1 MSRARRH
8 PRRGEYSEILQK
20 VFTKTFYH
28 EVKMLAPWHFYE
40 AVNVEGAE
48 ISAQGRMPR
57 NIAESVYEDILPRSK
72 NACLQG
78 HFYEA
83 VNVEGAEIS
92 AQGRMPRNIAKQYF
106 PKTL

>member
-1 MSRARRH
+1 MMIKADLGVFVAEQKYVCRGFCGAVGAAAGARF
-8 PRRGEYSEILQK
+8 RRGEYSEILQK

-48 ISAQGRMPR
+48 TSA
-57 NIAESVYEDILPRSK
+57 A
-72 NACLQG
+72 
-78 HFYEA
+78 
-83 VNVEGAEIS
+83 
-92 AQGRMPRNIAKQYF
+92 GRMPRNIAKQYF